1 MPEEKAMKNALWM
14 LIIFCV
20 LTGFEGNMHAADVK
34 EEIKSAPIKDEKA
47 STGTGKFDE
56 TTKQYLKKLRSLNAE
71 LVATHRE
78 LHNYN
83 NPDKSTKGINMGDI
97 LNQESASREA
107 KKQQQTVKTKK
118 ADAEERINN
127 LQKDVANLK
136 IDLIKYYN
144 GKLPK
149 NVSDALQTEEN
160 YTAYLISRNK

>member
-1 MPEEKAMKNALWM
+1 MKNALLA
-14 LIIFCV
+14 LIVFFLFI
-20 LTGFEGNMHAADVK
+20 GFEFNTYAADGK
-34 EEIKSAPIKDEKA
+34 EEIKSIPVKEEKR
-47 STGTGKFDE
+47 TTETGKFDE
-56 TTKQYLKKLRSLNAE
+56 TTKQYLKKLRGLNAE

-97 LNQESASREA
+97 LNQESASRET
-107 KKQQQTVKTKK
+107 KKQEQTLKSKK
-118 ADAEERINN
+118 AEAEERISN
-127 LQKDVANLK
+127 LRKEVANLK
-136 IDLIKYYN
+136 IDLLKYYN